1 MKKKGKPS
9 FKEAVFVLLVIVA
22 SIAIGVVGLKL
33 SPNITILAA
42 IGMIML
48 YAVVKRYPTEWL
60 HEGIINGIKPGI
72 IPIFI
77 FILVGALIAV
87 WIQAGIIPTL
97 MVIGFKLISVKWF
110 VPSVFVVCA
119 IVGSAVGSAFT
130 VMSTIGI
137 AFFGIGTTLGI
148 NTALVVGSIVSGSV
162 FGDKM
167 SPLSESTN
175 LAAAIV
181 DADLFKHIK
190 HMMWSTVP
198 AFVVSFFLFMVLG
211 HTNRETSLTAIR
223 EVTDILEA
231 NFTISFWSL
240 IPLFLMLLCA
250 WKKVPAILTI
260 LLNIAVAVGM
270 IFIQNP
276 QTSLSS
282 LATVIE
288 SGFVATTGNQQ
299 IDSLLSRGG
308 IESMMPTVSLII
320 LTLSLGGLL
329 IEFGLISTVMDV
341 VSKKMTNTP
350 KLIFTTLMTSIGV
363 NLFIGEQFLSV
374 ILPGNA
380 FKETY
385 QKAGFDPTVLG
396 RTLEDGGT
404 VINYLVPWGIA
415 GSFVASTFGIPTLTY
430 LPFVFFSLLS
440 PVFSMV
446 SAFTGLGI
454 EKIDEKPN
462 GTLGIDTNE

>member
-137 AFFGIGTTLGI
+137 AFFGIGMTLGI
-148 NTALVVGSIVSGSV
+148 NPALVVGSIVSGAV

-430 LPFVFFSLLS
+430 LSFVFFSLLS

>member
-148 NTALVVGSIVSGSV
+148 NPALVVGSIVSGAV

-276 QTSLSS
+276 QTSLSG

-308 IESMMPTVSLII
+308 IESMMPAVSLII

>member
-137 AFFGIGTTLGI
+137 AFFGIGMTLGI
-148 NTALVVGSIVSGSV
+148 NPALVVGSIVSGAV

-454 EKIDEKPN
+454 EKIDEKPI

>member
-1 MKKKGKPS
+1 MEKKGTPS
-9 FKEAVFVLLVIVA
+9 FLEATLVLMVIVLG
-22 SIAIGVVGLKL
+22 IAIGVVGLKV

-42 IGMIML
+42 IGMVML
-48 YAVVKRYPTEWL
+48 YAVIKKYPTDWL

-77 FILVGALIAV
+77 FILVGSLIAV

-97 MVIGFKLISVKWF
+97 MVIGFKLISVQWF

-137 AFFGIGTTLGI
+137 AFFGIGTTLGL
-148 NTALVVGSIVSGSV
+148 NPALVVGAIVSGAV

-198 AFVVSFFLFMVLG
+198 AFVVSFFLFMILG
-211 HTNRETSLTAIR
+211 HTSKAASLSSIR

-231 NFTISFWSL
+231 NFTISIWSL

-276 QTSLSS
+276 QTSLTK
-282 LATVIE
+282 LAGVIE
-288 SGFVATTGNQQ
+288 SGFVSNTGNQQ

-308 IESMMPTVSLII
+308 IESMMPTVM
-320 LTLSLGGLL
+320 
-329 IEFGLISTVMDV
+329 ER
-341 VSKKMTNTP
+341 VSRKMTNTP

-363 NLFIGEQFLSV
+363 NIFIGEQFLSV

-385 QKAGFDPTVLG
+385 EKAGFDPTVLG

-446 SAFTGLGI
+446 SAFTGWGI
-454 EKIDEKPN
+454 SKKFMKPQEAVSK
-462 GTLGIDTNE
+462 TAQLEQ

>member
-148 NTALVVGSIVSGSV
+148 NPALVVGSIVSGAV

-404 VINYLVPWGIA
+404 VINYLVPWGNA

>member
-148 NTALVVGSIVSGSV
+148 NPALVVGSIVSGAV

-446 SAFTGLGI
+446 SAFTGLGF

>member
-1 MKKKGKPS
+1 MKRKGKPS

-148 NTALVVGSIVSGSV
+148 NPALVVGSIVSGAV

-276 QTSLSS
+276 QTSLSG

-341 VSKKMTNTP
+341 VSKKITNTP

>member
-137 AFFGIGTTLGI
+137 VFFGIGTTLGI
-148 NTALVVGSIVSGSV
+148 NPALVVGSIVSGAV

-276 QTSLSS
+276 QTSLSG

-454 EKIDEKPN
+454 AKIDEKPN

>member
-148 NTALVVGSIVSGSV
+148 NPALVVGSIVSGAV

-415 GSFVASTFGIPTLTY
+415 GSFVASTFGISTLTY

>member
-1 MKKKGKPS
+1 MEKKGKPS
-9 FKEAVFVLLVIVA
+9 FKEAVFVLLLIVS

-42 IGMIML
+42 IGMVML
-48 YAVVKRYPTEWL
+48 YAVVKKYPTEWL

-137 AFFGIGTTLGI
+137 AFFGIGTTLAL
-148 NTALVVGSIVSGSV
+148 NPALVVGAIVSGAV

-198 AFVVSFFLFMVLG
+198 AFILSFFLFAVLG
-211 HTNRETSLTAIR
+211 HTNRGASLTAIQ
-223 EVTDILEA
+223 EVTTTLEA
-231 NFTISFWSL
+231 NFTISAWSL
-240 IPLFLMLLCA
+240 IPLLLMLICA
-250 WKKVPAILTI
+250 WRKIPAILTI

-270 IFIQNP
+270 IFIQHP
-276 QTSLSS
+276 ETSLSG

-288 SGFVATTGNQQ
+288 SGFIANTGNQQ
-299 IDSLLSRGG
+299 IDALLSRGG

-385 QKAGFDPTVLG
+385 KKAGFDPTVLG

-446 SAFTGLGI
+446 SAFTGLGVSKV
-454 EKIDEKPN
+454 EERQKLDQRTQLN
-462 GTLGIDTNE
+462 

>member
-148 NTALVVGSIVSGSV
+148 NPALVVGSIVSGAV

-350 KLIFTTLMTSIGV
+350 KLIFTTLMTSIGF

>member
-22 SIAIGVVGLKL
+22 SLAIGVVGLKL

-148 NTALVVGSIVSGSV
+148 NPALVVGSIVSGAV

>member
-148 NTALVVGSIVSGSV
+148 NPALVVGSIVSGAV

-198 AFVVSFFLFMVLG
+198 AFVVSFFLFMILG

-276 QTSLSS
+276 QTSLSG

-341 VSKKMTNTP
+341 ISKKMTSTP

-454 EKIDEKPN
+454 AKIDEKPN

>member
-137 AFFGIGTTLGI
+137 AFFAIGTTLGI
-148 NTALVVGSIVSGSV
+148 NPALVVGSIVSGAV

>member
-148 NTALVVGSIVSGSV
+148 NPALVVGSIVSGAV

-260 LLNIAVAVGM
+260 LLNIAVVVGM

>member
-148 NTALVVGSIVSGSV
+148 NPALVVGSIVSGAV

-288 SGFVATTGNQQ
+288 SGLVATTGNQQ

-308 IESMMPTVSLII
+308 IESIMPTVSLII

-454 EKIDEKPN
+454 AKIDEKPN

>member
-148 NTALVVGSIVSGSV
+148 NPALVVGSIVSGAV

-374 ILPGNA
+374 ILPGNV

>member
-148 NTALVVGSIVSGSV
+148 NPALVVGSIVSGAV

-276 QTSLSS
+276 QNSLCS

>member
-148 NTALVVGSIVSGSV
+148 NPALVVGSIVSGAV

-276 QTSLSS
+276 QTSLSG

-454 EKIDEKPN
+454 AKIDEKPN